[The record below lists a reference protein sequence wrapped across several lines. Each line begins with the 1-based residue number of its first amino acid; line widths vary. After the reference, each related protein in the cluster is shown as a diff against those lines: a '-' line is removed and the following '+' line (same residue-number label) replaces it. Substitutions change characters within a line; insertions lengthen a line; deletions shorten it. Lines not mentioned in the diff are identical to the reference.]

1 MQATDL
7 HTQEAVLLL
16 HPRSGGCRGILRER
30 KGHSR
35 HRLTHRFHQSDARKE
50 LYTLWN
56 MIATTT

>member
-16 HPRSGGCRGILRER
+16 HPRSGGCHDTKREKR
-30 KGHSR
+30 PFK
-35 HRLTHRFHQSDARKE
+35 HRLTHRFHQADARKE